1 MRDYKP
7 ARRTPEAIVIE
18 LDAAERIAL
27 FCIASHTSLTEAAGN
42 AAVTRA
48 RLIVKG
54 LIDRD
59 GSRLFTTET
68 GTRCARGADRG
79 WAMRKAAT
87 AGRSS
92 YSYCLRTARR
102 SRPQGAGAHGHANA
116 ATAIAGHI

>member
-102 SRPQGAGAHGHANA
+102 SRP
-116 ATAIAGHI
+116 